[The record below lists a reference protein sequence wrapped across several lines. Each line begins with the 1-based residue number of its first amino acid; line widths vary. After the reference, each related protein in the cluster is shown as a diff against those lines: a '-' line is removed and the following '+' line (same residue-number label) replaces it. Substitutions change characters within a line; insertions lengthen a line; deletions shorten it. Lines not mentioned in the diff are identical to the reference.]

1 MIKFQPLETDEI
13 TLDRNVAFR
22 LEIEYRD
29 VITVQRDISFDF
41 HNVLPTRVAAYP
53 PVCLAEKVIIC
64 DGINFAK

>member
-13 TLDRNVAFR
+13 TLDRNVTFR

-29 VITVQRDISFDF
+29 VITVRRDISFDF